1 MFNIKE
7 LEVHDLHHGADL
19 AGKYHIIDVRSPNE
33 VAMGAIPGAVNI
45 PLHLLP
51 LRVADIPDDK
61 ETILYCRSGARSAQA
76 CAFLMAQGKRNVF
89 NLRGG
94 IIAWAQSGKAIA

>member
-7 LEVHDLHHGADL
+7 LEVQDLHGTAGL
-19 AGKYHIIDVRSPNE
+19 AEKYHIIDVRSPSE

-45 PLHLLP
+45 PLYLLP
-51 LRVADIPDDK
+51 MRVNDIPDDK
-61 ETILYCRSGARSAQA
+61 ETLLYCRSGARSAQA

-94 IIAWAQSGKAIA
+94 IIAWAQNGMAIA